1 MLTLP
6 DLLNILYCL
15 RHYLCLGS
23 DGSDKTVRTDRT
35 VKEWLI
41 ITSSL
46 SGVLT
51 PMALKGL
58 CVWEWLCESSSV
70 TICGV
75 SAPMALTGRVGLC
88 CREREREYQLVTTC
102 VLSSSDTAH
111 SQSVQDQH
119 IVFRLRFW
127 LNIGTIGHC
136 IGQWWLCG
144 MWYMICNTK

>member
-23 DGSDKTVRTDRT
+23 DGSDRTVRTDRT

-58 CVWEWLCESSSV
+58 CVWLCESSSV

-88 CREREREYQLVTTC
+88 CRERVSARHYLCSLLLRQC
-102 VLSSSDTAH
+102 PLSVRAGPTHRIETQILTQYWNNWALH
-111 SQSVQDQH
+111 
-119 IVFRLRFW
+119 
-127 LNIGTIGHC
+127 
-136 IGQWWLCG
+136 WWLCG
-144 MWYMICNTK
+144 NWYMICNM

>member
-23 DGSDKTVRTDRT
+23 DGSDRTVRTDRT

-88 CREREREYQLVTTC
+88 CRERERVSARHYLC
-102 VLSSSDTAH
+102 SLLLRHCPLSVRAGPTHRIQTQILTQYWSNWALH
-111 SQSVQDQH
+111 
-119 IVFRLRFW
+119 
-127 LNIGTIGHC
+127 
-136 IGQWWLCG
+136 WWLCG